1 MNGGTL
7 ILTEA
12 SSQRKYKRGERSL
25 ELWVRFIPLKKTRL
39 VLVLCIIFNKQE
51 I

>member
-1 MNGGTL
+1 MNGRAL

-25 ELWVRFIPLKKTRL
+25 ELHFFFHTSEEGDACVSAVYNL
-39 VLVLCIIFNKQE
+39 
-51 I
+51 